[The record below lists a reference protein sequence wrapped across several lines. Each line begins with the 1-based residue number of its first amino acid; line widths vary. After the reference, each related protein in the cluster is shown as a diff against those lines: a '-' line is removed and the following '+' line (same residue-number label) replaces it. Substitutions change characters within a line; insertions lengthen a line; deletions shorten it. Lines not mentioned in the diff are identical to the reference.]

1 MAWSTKEAQR
11 EYYIRNR
18 EHIIKRN
25 RKYKDT
31 HVELRHRDMKSH
43 LRYILGKARLR
54 KKHEFDITPEDL
66 YELWDKQNGLCA
78 YSKQPLTNEVN
89 HLQMASLDRIDS
101 KQGYVKSNIQL
112 LCFAVNKMK
121 QEFDALKKSLFGAYE
136 GTRSGIESFFETLKI
151 GAVVGGA
158 ILAFKLISGEGND

>member
-121 QEFDALKKSLFGAYE
+121 QEFSEEDFFKFCFFITDTEIKSHSICHEPSKTDPLLQH
-136 GTRSGIESFFETLKI
+136 S
-151 GAVVGGA
+151 
-158 ILAFKLISGEGND
+158 

>member
-121 QEFDALKKSLFGAYE
+121 QEFSEEDFFKFCFFITDTKRKSHSNSNEPSKTDPL
-136 GTRSGIESFFETLKI
+136 
-151 GAVVGGA
+151 
-158 ILAFKLISGEGND
+158 